1 MSLGIPDD
9 AIKSFLDP
17 KNEIV
22 YDCNE
27 TSPGCFEVKTTN
39 LLMPTWNQH
48 FTVKVDHHLSKHMT
62 LCNDTLL

>member
-48 FTVKVDHHLSKHMT
+48 FIVKVDHLSKHIT